1 MDIANESNKKIRQ
14 LEYIVNHLSTRIA
27 NIAASYELELA
38 STKAELEEIKRNA
51 MLEPEEVD

>member
-1 MDIANESNKKIRQ
+1 VDIANESNKKIRQ
-14 LEYIVNHLSTRIA
+14 LEYVVNHLSTRIA

-38 STKAELEEIKRNA
+38 STKAELEEVKRTA

>member
-1 MDIANESNKKIRQ
+1 VDIANENNKKIRQ
-14 LEYIVNHLSTRIA
+14 LEYVVNHLSTRIA

-38 STKAELEEIKRNA
+38 STKAELEEVKRTA

>member
-1 MDIANESNKKIRQ
+1 MDIANENNKKIRQ
-14 LEYIVNHLSTRIA
+14 LEYVVNHLSTRIA

-38 STKAELEEIKRNA
+38 STKAELEEVKRTA